1 MKHRKYRKNVTLEKY
16 RDNKI
21 ILEKKTQIVN
31 VADNK
36 IIKEKKEIIILKEG
50 IKE

>member
-1 MKHRKYRKNVTLEKY
+1 MKQRKYRKDITLEKY

-21 ILEKKTQIVN
+21 LLEKKTQIVN

-50 IKE
+50 TKK